1 MSTIAENLPPRR
13 HRPSFGRS
21 LAVRGLDLFDTPP
34 KALGPLFVHEPLLR
48 GVTDIAER
56 FCGEGNLAMAM
67 RARGITVHA
76 SDILYRGCPD
86 STVVDFFTT
95 TAPPPDCHVLLTN
108 PAFVCAMDAIDHALA
123 IGFDVVIFLL
133 KLSFLCTADRF
144 ERLHKPGH
152 LRRVHVLAER
162 VQGMH
167 DEKHLE
173 AGGRKASQ
181 SEVHAWFVFDRN
193 YCGPATIVPVS
204 INAPTAGMP
213 WAVRAPAVEPD
224 KLTACV
230 DGATYTIVQGV
241 DHVKIF
247 CSENGVTST
256 CIGREPD
263 VAAGKALVRERV
275 AQQRR
280 DREGGR

>member
-1 MSTIAENLPPRR
+1 
-13 HRPSFGRS
+13 
-21 LAVRGLDLFDTPP
+21 
-34 KALGPLFVHEPLLR
+34 
-48 GVTDIAER
+48 
-56 FCGEGNLAMAM
+56 
-67 RARGITVHA
+67 
-76 SDILYRGCPD
+76 
-86 STVVDFFTT
+86 
-95 TAPPPDCHVLLTN
+95 
-108 PAFVCAMDAIDHALA
+108 
-123 IGFDVVIFLL
+123 
-133 KLSFLCTADRF
+133 
-144 ERLHKPGH
+144 
-152 LRRVHVLAER
+152 
-162 VQGMH
+162 MH

>member
-1 MSTIAENLPPRR
+1 
-13 HRPSFGRS
+13 
-21 LAVRGLDLFDTPP
+21 
-34 KALGPLFVHEPLLR
+34 
-48 GVTDIAER
+48 
-56 FCGEGNLAMAM
+56 MAM